1 MKVGEIN
8 VSYDGNLEIRPS
20 CLGAEPNNTADVF
33 WLLYKRS
40 WLLQFP
46 RCNLQLTDP
55 EGASA
60 HADPAG
66 ETLAGSVGLAVTH
79 VDQVCRL
86 VHREVAVGDDVSA
99 ADRPVLHREGTSL
112 PSLRFGGCGAGGQV
126 PVSQVGLDDG

>member
-1 MKVGEIN
+1 MILPIYLGCSRKEDKVIT
-8 VSYDGNLEIRPS
+8 V
-20 CLGAEPNNTADVF
+20 CLLP
-33 WLLYKRS
+33 LLS
-40 WLLQFP
+40 
-46 RCNLQLTDP
+46 QLTDP
-55 EGASA
+55 ESASA

-112 PSLRFGGCGAGGQV
+112 PSLRFGGCGAGCQV
-126 PVSQVGLDDG
+126 LVSQVGLDDG